1 MGAEIKI
8 VGEDGTEG
16 VGIDFVATPNSKGN
30 EPGVAIKGDCTGM
43 KIVYAYYGDVM
54 YGGRSSPPENSNNG
68 GFFSKLVTKTKAS
81 AKYEGYADIFPAFP
95 IFNTGETKDKDK
107 PKNVNLGELKV

>member
-1 MGAEIKI
+1 MDVHILL
-8 VGEDGTEG
+8 
-16 VGIDFVATPNSKGN
+16 GIDFVATPNSKGN

-54 YGGRSSPPENSNNG
+54 FGGDSSAAATQDSSNKWNNV
-68 GFFSKLVTKTKAS
+68 KHAVKKTKAS
-81 AKYEGYADIFPAFP
+81 AKYEGSADIFPAFP